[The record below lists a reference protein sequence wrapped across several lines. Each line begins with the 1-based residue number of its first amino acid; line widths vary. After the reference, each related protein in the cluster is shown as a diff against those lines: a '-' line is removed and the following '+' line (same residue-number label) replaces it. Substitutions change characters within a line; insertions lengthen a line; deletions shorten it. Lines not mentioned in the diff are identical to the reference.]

1 MKKILIVLAI
11 LMLGATTTTNAQ
23 DTIRQR
29 TKNNAQIQKRDRIHQ
44 EEHFMFQDGKLYRM
58 QQGVRSEIKE
68 ETQLRNGT
76 ILHPDGSYIL
86 QNKERMQLQ
95 NGECMDVAGNMYQN
109 QKKFNQGTMMNKQKM
124 QKMNNQ
130 PRKQGQQN
138 TTRRGGRNN

>member
-11 LMLGATTTTNAQ
+11 LMLATTTTNAQ
-23 DTIRQR
+23 DSIRSGAK
-29 TKNNAQIQKRDRIHQ
+29 KNGQIQKRDRIHQ

-130 PRKQGQQN
+130 PRKKGQQN
-138 TTRRGGRNN
+138 VSRRGGSNN

>member
-1 MKKILIVLAI
+1 MKKILLVLAI
-11 LMLGATTTTNAQ
+11 LMLATTTTNAQ
-23 DTIRQR
+23 DSIRQGA
-29 TKNNAQIQKRDRIHQ
+29 KKNAQIQKRDRIHQ

-58 QQGVRSEIKE
+58 QQGIRSEIKE

-130 PRKQGQQN
+130 PRKKGQQN
-138 TTRRGGRNN
+138 VSRRGGSNS